1 MEEKNIALVILAVIV
16 IIAVVGLVLVYTQHT
31 GAVSATQRAYPGGVI
46 APPEAI
52 NEYPSGYSLRYA
64 EEPQGQPV
72 VKQYQ
77 MPGTKYPTA
86 YK

>member
-16 IIAVVGLVLVYTQHT
+16 IIAVVGLVLVYTQNT

-46 APPEAI
+46 APPEVI
-52 NEYPSGYSLRYA
+52 KEYPSGYSLRYYEEQ
-64 EEPQGQPV
+64 EEPV
-72 VKQYQ
+72 VEKAQL
-77 MPGTKYPTA
+77 PSTTYPTA